1 MIFLSFLKNLKKKS
15 ICYNKF
21 VYLMEN
27 IDKDSKIEDPVFS
40 NVFKDIDGRLKAG
53 ECVSLK
59 DFLFTI
65 NKKSLTYP
73 IHNNS
78 LVKWIKENLIVI
90 ATDGTNVVAL
100 PQDQEKTI
108 SIFNKLAQNGN
119 AIENLKQSA
128 HDAPVDIQICA
139 HGTNSYVDNYEYIL
153 ERVKSQN
160 KNSKS
165 KTILFFPTNMTQN
178 GFASKATDCLKR
190 SYAQQDVINV
200 VIKELIKSNP
210 TISCYGYSYGNLMSA
225 AMAKKLIHDIPE
237 AKISSLNFDNIGIDF
252 FNFESV
258 NDILGVLNKISDFD
272 ARKIEK
278 ININYKPYKQAIFS
292 SVLFH
297 PIEQAQKLFKLI
309 KKTNKFKVVKTLEVK
324 NGLEREEFNPR
335 FYVKDKQNNNNEEKN
350 KKDNNI
356 PEPNL
361 YVLLALLLLT
371 FFIGAYIY
379 MLVYEHKLK
388 KYYKMQ
394 PMINKIDDKYV
405 DILNKKS
412 VYKI

>member
-1 MIFLSFLKNLKKKS
+1 
-15 ICYNKF
+15 
-21 VYLMEN
+21 MEN
-27 IDKDSKIEDPVFS
+27 INKDSKIEEPVFS
-40 NVFKDIDGRLKAG
+40 NVSQDIEGRLKAG

-59 DFLFTI
+59 DFLNAI
-65 NKKSLTYP
+65 NRKLLTYP
-73 IHNNS
+73 VHNNS
-78 LVKWIKENLIVI
+78 LVQWIKENLIVI

-119 AIENLKQSA
+119 AVENLKQSA

-139 HGTNSYVDNYEYIL
+139 HGTNSYVDNYEYVL
-153 ERVKSQN
+153 ERVKNQN

-165 KTILFFPTNMTQN
+165 KTVLFFPTNMTQN

-278 ININYKPYKQAIFS
+278 ININYKPNKQAIFS
-292 SVLFH
+292 STLLH
-297 PIEQAQKLFKLI
+297 PIDQVQKLFKLI
-309 KKTNKFKVVKTLEVK
+309 KKTNKFKAIKTLETK
-324 NGLEREEFNPR
+324 NGLEREEYNLTSFNNE
-335 FYVKDKQNNNNEEKN
+335 KKNNNNEEKN
-350 KKDNNI
+350 KKDSDR

-361 YVLLALLLLT
+361 YILLILSLLT

-379 MLVYEHKLK
+379 TVVYERKLK
-388 KYYKMQ
+388 KYYKTQ
-394 PMINKIDDKYV
+394 PIINKTDDKYIDV
-405 DILNKKS
+405 INNKN
-412 VYKI
+412 VVEV